1 MNRRDF
7 LLGASAAVLAGC
19 ATKDGDERPA
29 AGFGGSSALKP
40 SFHVFSKMFQPPVT
54 ASPEAFCDLLASSG
68 ADGVQWTVRP
78 KGHVEPGRVETDLP
92 RLVNIAK
99 SRGLK
104 CRSICTAITDGNDP
118 VSERI
123 AKTAADCG
131 VEMFRSGYYFY
142 DIKRE
147 TFRQSL
153 ERIRRGFAS
162 LAKLGERCGVKATYQ
177 NHSSWGPTL
186 FGGVVWDVHECIRD
200 LDPKCIGLEYDPMH
214 ALFETNLSW
223 THGFNLV
230 APWIASIDL
239 KDFHYALAPKNSK
252 MMRKSMVAACEGIV
266 PWKEVRR
273 LVEAN
278 GVDPLYIVHFEYDFD
293 KSDLRKSV
301 KSEMDAFKSVL
312 A

>member
-29 AGFGGSSALKP
+29 AGGGGSSALKP

-68 ADGVQWTVRP
+68 ADGVQWTVCP
-78 KGHVEPGRVETDLP
+78 KGHVEPDRVET
-92 RLVNIAK
+92 A
-99 SRGLK
+99 
-104 CRSICTAITDGNDP
+104 
-118 VSERI
+118 
-123 AKTAADCG
+123 
-131 VEMFRSGYYFY
+131 
-142 DIKRE
+142 
-147 TFRQSL
+147 
-153 ERIRRGFAS
+153 
-162 LAKLGERCGVKATYQ
+162 
-177 NHSSWGPTL
+177 
-186 FGGVVWDVHECIRD
+186 
-200 LDPKCIGLEYDPMH
+200 PKCIGLEYDPMH